1 MQREQKTSSPSPL
14 PPPPPLFLDFY
25 AIVSRRISYRGGWD
39 FIGALPSPPVR
50 WNDSWAD
57 KGVNYC
63 IDKKS
68 ISRAPLVIQFFFYF
82 FFCPPSFLLLL
93 LLFDKLRKII
103 ETIFRIFFPFF
114 FPLCLSFLSISCL
127 SLSLCPSRQMS
138 EIELKVVR

>member
-103 ETIFRIFFPFF
+103 ETIFRIFSPFF
-114 FPLCLSFLSISCL
+114 FLSVSHF
-127 SLSLCPSRQMS
+127 SLSLVSLSVSLSVSTNERDRVESC
-138 EIELKVVR
+138 